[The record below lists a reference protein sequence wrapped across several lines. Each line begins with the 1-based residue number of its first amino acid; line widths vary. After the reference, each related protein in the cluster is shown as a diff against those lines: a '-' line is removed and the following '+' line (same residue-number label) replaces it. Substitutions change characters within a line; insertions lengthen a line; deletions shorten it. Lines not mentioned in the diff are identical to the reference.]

1 MIPTGRLAFL
11 FAGGLVLALGVAM
24 EKLLDIGNH
33 FVGPLIAWD
42 ACVAA
47 IAALDLAWVWRAPI
61 EATRTV
67 PTVLSVGRANPVSVQ
82 LHNRLKRAV
91 TAELNDDGAQD
102 VVANGLPTSLSM
114 PAGSRA
120 TWRYTLTPTRRGAH
134 TLGDL
139 WCRVGS
145 PLGLWK
151 REIRLP
157 ASQKVHVYP
166 DLQAVRVYE
175 KLVREAR
182 DERFTRVARRRGGES
197 EFERLREYTR
207 DDDVR
212 RIDWKATARRGV
224 VIVRE
229 YQLERNQN
237 VVFLLD
243 LGRLM
248 TAQSDGLSHLD
259 HALNATLM
267 LSHVSMRAGDHVG
280 LAAFDDNLRTFI
292 PPEGGPHVLKKI
304 VRATYD
310 LFPTLVEPDYRAVFG
325 ALKLR
330 LRKRS
335 LLVLFTQVLDA
346 SAQKQLVPLIRSL
359 SPTHLP
365 LCVIFRDE
373 SVEGLLKTPVE
384 SPTDL
389 YTRGAAAGELL
400 WREHLVEDMRKAGAL
415 VLNVHP
421 RELTQQLIARYLDI
435 KARQM
440 L

>member
-1 MIPTGRLAFL
+1 LALL
-11 FAGGLVLALGVAM
+11 FGGGLVLALGVAM

-42 ACVAA
+42 ACIAAVAA
-47 IAALDLAWVWRAPI
+47 IDLAWAWRTPI
-61 EATRTV
+61 EARRVV
-67 PTVLSVGRANPVSVQ
+67 PAVLSVGRANPARLE
-82 LHNRLKRAV
+82 LHSRMRRSV
-91 TAELNDDGAQD
+91 TAEINDDTAQD
-102 VVANGLPTSLSM
+102 VVAGGLPATLTM

-120 TWRYTLTPTRRGAH
+120 TVRYSLTPTRRGAH

-145 PLGLWK
+145 PFGLWK
-151 REIRLP
+151 RQFRI
-157 ASQKVHVYP
+157 AAGGKVHVYP
-166 DLQAVRVYE
+166 DLQAVRIYE

-182 DERFTRVARRRGGES
+182 DERFTRVARRKGGES

-212 RIDWKATARRGV
+212 RIDWKATARRRL

-310 LFPTLVEPDYRAVFG
+310 LFPSLVEPDYRAVFG
-325 ALKLR
+325 ALKMR

-346 SAQKQLVPLIRSL
+346 SAQKQLLPLIRSL

-373 SVEGLLKTPVE
+373 SVEGLMKKPVE
-384 SPTDL
+384 TEADL
-389 YTRGAAAGELL
+389 YTRGAAAGEML
-400 WREHLVEDMRKAGAL
+400 WREHLVEEMRKAGAL